1 MIPVLHNLTINLDKP
16 SVYNNVVIKK
26 GDKRG
31 RRLIFNII
39 SNNKRLDPEDV
50 HAVAIKAVHESGS
63 ILHDTVKLEN
73 HSFFYDIEEE
83 FTAMEGES
91 EIELEIISSDGSVIY
106 SPTQYVTVRGAVY
119 DTEKLVSENNIK
131 GIQAYVSAAF
141 DILKTVRNVENSFR
155 MNYGTF
161 EEILRELEDS
171 KEDYVTFMRELQRKV
186 REGYFNGERGPQGE
200 NGANAV
206 LMEGFGILG
215 FQIQDGNLVCY
226 YFNEVPPPMELDG
239 NGHLIYRMEE

>member
-91 EIELEIISSDGSVIY
+91 EIELEIISSDGSVVY
-106 SPTQYVTVRGAVY
+106 SPTQYITVKGNVY
-119 DTEKLVSENNIK
+119 DTEKLVSENNIR

-171 KEDYVTFMRELQRKV
+171 KEDYVTFLSDLQKKV
-186 REGYFNGERGPQGE
+186 TEGYFNGERGPQGE
-200 NGANAV
+200 NGKNAV
-206 LMEGFGILG
+206 MIDGFGVIG
-215 FQIQDGNLVCY
+215 FQIQEGNLMCY
-226 YFNEVPPPMELDG
+226 YFDEAPPMELDD
-239 NGHLIYRMEE
+239 NGHLIYRIEG